1 MHGGAQHKIGVLFV
15 CLGNICRSPMA
26 EGAFRAA
33 VATRGLEVIVD
44 SAGTASYHIGHA
56 PDPRA
61 VAVAGQNKIDISGQQ
76 ARQVERDDFYR
87 FTHIIALDRANLEGL
102 RSKAPR
108 DGTARL
114 AMLMDAVDARRGE
127 PVADPYYGD
136 AAAFEKAWADIALG
150 TQAWADRLASETALR
165 QPV

>member
-1 MHGGAQHKIGVLFV
+1 MHGGIDHRFSVLFV

-26 EGAFRAA
+26 EGAFRA
-33 VATRGLEVIVD
+33 VAQERGLACLVD
-44 SAGTASYHIGHA
+44 SAGTASYHVGQQ

-61 VAVAGQNKIDISGQQ
+61 IGVASRQGIDIATQA

-87 FTHIIALDRANLEGL
+87 FSHIIAMDRANLEAL
-102 RSKAPR
+102 RGKAPR

-114 AMLMDAVDARRGE
+114 AMLLDAVEGRRGE

-136 AAAFEKAWADIALG
+136 LAAFETAWSIINLG
-150 TQAWADRLASETALR
+150 ANAWVDKLLR
-165 QPV
+165 EGTRQTV